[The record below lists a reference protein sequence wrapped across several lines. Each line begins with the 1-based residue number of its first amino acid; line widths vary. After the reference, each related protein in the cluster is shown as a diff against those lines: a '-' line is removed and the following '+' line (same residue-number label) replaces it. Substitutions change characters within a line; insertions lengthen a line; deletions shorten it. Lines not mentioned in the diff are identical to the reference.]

1 LNRQDNAE
9 IQQLSK
15 DLPVIF
21 RPYAGVQGKKEIV
34 FAHYPSVIHE
44 YRMASANVLRDVPE
58 TMAGQQAETT
68 SGTIISP

>member
-9 IQQLSK
+9 IQPLSK

-21 RPYAGVQGKKEIV
+21 RPYAGEEGKKEIV
-34 FAHYPSVIHE
+34 FAHYPSATHE
-44 YRMASANVLRDVPE
+44 HCDERKRRGDIPE

>member
-15 DLPVIF
+15 DLPVTF
-21 RPYAGVQGKKEIV
+21 RRNAAVQGKKEIV
-34 FAHYPSVIHE
+34 FAHYPSVTHE
-44 YRMASANVLRDVPE
+44 YRMTSANVLRDIPE

-68 SGTIISP
+68 SGAIISP